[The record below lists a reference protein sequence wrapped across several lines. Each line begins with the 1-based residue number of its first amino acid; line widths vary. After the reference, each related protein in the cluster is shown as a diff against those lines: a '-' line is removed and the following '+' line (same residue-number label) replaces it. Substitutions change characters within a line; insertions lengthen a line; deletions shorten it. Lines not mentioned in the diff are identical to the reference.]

1 MSMTKLLGAGARAS
15 DRAVVVSGLRRCV
28 RIGLSSRLSI
38 VSLVSIGKRREL
50 PARLPL
56 ALSSARSMGLHL
68 CVLVGAALGG
78 NAAHAAIPSLPPLP
92 DYMPSDE
99 SALTFDAPYQATP
112 LPRAAIAETP
122 NPFRDDSLDDAATS
136 RRSTAPAP
144 DPDPTPV
151 ADSRTDDATDPS
163 DGSVPLARQAGA
175 PRRDAAA
182 SASAL
187 EGPPVPLPPLT
198 RLSGTPKIP
207 ADATLAADDKPI
219 SLNFQ
224 RAELG
229 AVLNAFA
236 QFTGLN
242 IVASERVRG
251 SVSLRLDK
259 VPWRVAFD
267 TLLDVHGLAME
278 RHGNVVWVAPIADLA
293 ARERQR
299 FEAHARAADL
309 EPLASRTFQLH
320 YARAEDVRRLL
331 TGSGNQR
338 VLSKRGA
345 VTADPRTNLLFVTDL
360 EGRLAQI
367 AALLDSV
374 DRPTRQVLI
383 EARIVEG
390 EHGFSRNLGVRLSMA
405 GTSADG
411 STRGLSGGK
420 DGLVYDLSA
429 RPIAG
434 FDAATAGLTLFAA
447 GATRLLNIELSALE
461 AEGRGQVVSS
471 PRVVT
476 ADRMKAVVEQGT
488 ELPYQAKVGQ
498 GVSGVQFRRAT
509 LKLEVEPQIM
519 PDGRVVLDLD
529 VAKDSVGEQTD
540 AGPAINTKHV
550 QTRVEVEDGGTV
562 SIGGIYATDG
572 RDDVTRVP
580 VLGKIPILGA
590 LFRHRAHRDQRSELA
605 VFITPRVVQTN

>member
-1 MSMTKLLGAGARAS
+1 MTRRLKRLREAGSLDGDAYLLRE
-15 DRAVVVSGLRRCV
+15 V
-28 RIGLSSRLSI
+28 RGRFGRQ
-38 VSLVSIGKRREL
+38 VR
-50 PARLPL
+50 L
-56 ALSSARSMGLHL
+56 ALCLS
-68 CVLVGAALGG
+68 AALGIDLS
-78 NAAHAAIPSLPPLP
+78 HAAIPPLPPLP
-92 DYMPSDE
+92 AYMPAD
-99 SALTFDAPYQATP
+99 DAVAPPSEAYGAP
-112 LPRAAIAETP
+112 ANVV
-122 NPFRDDSLDDAATS
+122 NPFRDDSVQDPGDSLAGPHAGNTSPLDAA
-136 RRSTAPAP
+136 
-144 DPDPTPV
+144 DE
-151 ADSRTDDATDPS
+151 ATDLTDPA
-163 DGSVPLARQAGA
+163 DGSVPL
-175 PRRDAAA
+175 RRSGAA
-182 SASAL
+182 SARLSAGVATAERTAL
-187 EGPPVPLPPLT
+187 EGPPVPLPPLA
-198 RLSGTPKIP
+198 RLSNAPKTA
-207 ADATLAADDKPI
+207 ADARLVADDKPI

-251 SVSLRLDK
+251 TVSLRLDK
-259 VPWRVAFD
+259 VPWRTAFD
-267 TLLDVHGLAME
+267 TMLDVNGLAME
-278 RHGNVVWVAPIADLA
+278 RHGNVIWVAPLADLA

-309 EPLASRTFQLH
+309 EPLASRTFLLH

-331 TGSGNQR
+331 TGSGAQR

-345 VTADPRTNLLFVTDL
+345 ATADPRTNLLFVTDL
-360 EGRLAQI
+360 EGRLGQI
-367 AALLDSV
+367 ATLLESV

-411 STRGLSGGK
+411 TTRGLSGGA

-447 GATRLLNIELSALE
+447 AATRLLNIELSALE
-461 AEGRGQVVSS
+461 AEGRGEIVSS

-562 SIGGIYATDG
+562 SIGGIYATDD

-580 VLGKIPILGA
+580 LLGKIPLVGA

>member
-1 MSMTKLLGAGARAS
+1 MRLAKPFPRALPSVDTRGSPRLKVCLG
-15 DRAVVVSGLRRCV
+15 LY
-28 RIGLSSRLSI
+28 LS
-38 VSLVSIGKRREL
+38 
-50 PARLPL
+50 
-56 ALSSARSMGLHL
+56 
-68 CVLVGAALGG
+68 AALGVG
-78 NAAHAAIPSLPPLP
+78 VSQASTPPLPPLP
-92 DYMPSDE
+92 AYMPLDDAVSPR
-99 SALTFDAPYQATP
+99 DAPDNGKLP
-112 LPRAAIAETP
+112 LPRDVSAEVP
-122 NPFRDDSLDDAATS
+122 NPFRQDSGDDPEASPVSATAVNARADEPAAADGSLPL
-136 RRSTAPAP
+136 RRQSAAPAP
-144 DPDPTPV
+144 GD
-151 ADSRTDDATDPS
+151 ADA
-163 DGSVPLARQAGA
+163 DGSVPLRRQSAAEARGEATGTA
-175 PRRDAAA
+175 T
-182 SASAL
+182 L
-187 EGPPVPLPPLT
+187 EGPPVPLPPLA
-198 RLSGTPKIP
+198 RLSNAPRSA
-207 ADATLAADDKPI
+207 ADTGLAPDDKPI

-229 AVLNAFA
+229 AVLSAFA
-236 QFTGLN
+236 KFTGLN

-251 SVSLRLDK
+251 AVSLKLDK
-259 VPWRVAFD
+259 VPWRTAFD
-267 TLLDVHGLAME
+267 TLLDVNGLAME
-278 RHGNVVWVAPIADLA
+278 RHGNVIWVAPIADFA

-309 EPLASRTFQLH
+309 EPLASRTFELH
-320 YARAEDVRRLL
+320 YAHAEDVRRLL
-331 TGSGNQR
+331 TGSGAQR

-345 VTADPRTNLLFVTDL
+345 ATADPRTNLLFVTDL
-360 EGRLAQI
+360 EARLAQI
-367 AALLDSV
+367 AALLASV

-390 EHGFSRNLGVRLSMA
+390 EHGFSRNLGVKLSMA
-405 GTSADG
+405 ASNADG
-411 STRGLSGGK
+411 SAKGLTDAG
-420 DGLVYDLSA
+420 YDLSA
-429 RPIAG
+429 RPISG
-434 FDAATAGLTLFAA
+434 FDAATAALTLFAA

-461 AEGRGQVVSS
+461 AQGRGEIVSS

-562 SIGGIYATDG
+562 SIGGIYATDD

-580 VLGKIPILGA
+580 VLGKIPVLGA

>member
-1 MSMTKLLGAGARAS
+1 MRLIEPVGV
-15 DRAVVVSGLRRCV
+15 AVLRFGV
-28 RIGLSSRLSI
+28 RVCFGHG
-38 VSLVSIGKRREL
+38 VRRGL
-50 PARLPL
+50 PARTRAGVSSSSLCGSVRGPVRRPFCRL
-56 ALSSARSMGLHL
+56 LSRLVAGMALSAG
-68 CVLVGAALGG
+68 V
-78 NAAHAAIPSLPPLP
+78 HASTPPLPPLP
-92 DYMPSDE
+92 DTMPLDDAIAPSN
-99 SALTFDAPYQATP
+99 ARYDAP
-112 LPRAAIAETP
+112 LPPHGIGAEVP
-122 NPFRDDSLDDAATS
+122 NPFRDDSADVPRISRAAAT
-136 RRSTAPAP
+136 
-144 DPDPTPV
+144 
-151 ADSRTDDATDPS
+151 ADIEGTDDLGADA
-163 DGSVPLARQAGA
+163 DGSVPLRRQS
-175 PRRDAAA
+175 AA
-182 SASAL
+182 SARDDLTGTSAL
-187 EGPPVPLPPLT
+187 EGPPVPLPPLA
-198 RLSGTPKIP
+198 RLSDAPKTP
-207 ADATLAADDKPI
+207 ADASLVADDKPI

-251 SVSLRLDK
+251 AVSLRLDK
-259 VPWRVAFD
+259 VPWRTAFD
-267 TLLDVHGLAME
+267 TLLDVNGLAME
-278 RHGNVVWVAPIADLA
+278 RHGNVIWVASIADLA

-309 EPLASRTFQLH
+309 EPLASRTFQLD

-331 TGSGNQR
+331 SGSGNQR

-345 VTADPRTNLLFVTDL
+345 ATADPRTNLLFVTDL
-360 EGRLAQI
+360 EGRLEQI
-367 AALLDSV
+367 TALLASV

-405 GTSADG
+405 AANANADG
-411 STRGLSGGK
+411 AARGLTGGK
-420 DGLVYDLSA
+420 DGALYDLPA
-429 RPIAG
+429 RPISG
-434 FDAATAGLTLFAA
+434 FDVATAGLTLFAA

-461 AEGRGQVVSS
+461 ADGRGEIVSS

-529 VAKDSVGEQTD
+529 IAKDSVGEQTD

-562 SIGGIYATDG
+562 SIGGIYATDD

-580 VLGKIPILGA
+580 LLGKIPVLGA

>member
-1 MSMTKLLGAGARAS
+1 MTERLAKPLLANCAGARSKRAS
-15 DRAVVVSGLRRCV
+15 LHGRVRPWLRTC
-28 RIGLSSRLSI
+28 IGLCVSAALSGG
-38 VSLVSIGKRREL
+38 VAQASA
-50 PARLPL
+50 PPLPL
-56 ALSSARSMGLHL
+56 
-68 CVLVGAALGG
+68 
-78 NAAHAAIPSLPPLP
+78 LPPLP
-92 DYMPSDE
+92 DSMPLD
-99 SALTFDAPYQATP
+99 DAVAPADPAYGAAP
-112 LPRAAIAETP
+112 LPRGVSADVP
-122 NPFRDDSLDDAATS
+122 NPFRDETAEDSGVARTAAQSANANANPDDFAA
-136 RRSTAPAP
+136 AAE
-144 DPDPTPV
+144 
-151 ADSRTDDATDPS
+151 
-163 DGSVPLARQAGA
+163 GSVPLGA
-175 PRRDAAA
+175 KQAAA
-182 SASAL
+182 ATRDDAGGGAAAL
-187 EGPPVPLPPLT
+187 EGPPVPLPPRV
-198 RLSGTPKIP
+198 RLSDAPRTS
-207 ADATLAADDKPI
+207 ADAGLAADDKPI

-229 AVLNAFA
+229 AVLKAFA
-236 QFTGLN
+236 EFTGLN

-251 SVSLRLDK
+251 AVSLRLDK
-259 VPWRVAFD
+259 VPWRTAFD
-267 TLLDVHGLAME
+267 TLLDVNNLAME
-278 RHGNVVWVAPIADLA
+278 RHGNVIWVAPVADLA

-309 EPLASRTFQLH
+309 EPLASRTFELH
-320 YARAEDVRRLL
+320 YAHAEDVRRLL
-331 TGSGNQR
+331 TGSGAQR

-345 VTADPRTNLLFVTDL
+345 VTADPRTNLLFITDL
-360 EGRLAQI
+360 AGRLEQI
-367 AALLDSV
+367 AALLVSL

-390 EHGFSRNLGVRLSMA
+390 DHGFSRNLGVRLSLA
-405 GTSADG
+405 ATSTDGTAK
-411 STRGLSGGK
+411 GLSGGT
-420 DGLVYDLSA
+420 DGTVYDLSA
-429 RPIAG
+429 RPISG
-434 FDAATAGLTLFAA
+434 FDVATAGLTLFAA

-461 AEGRGQVVSS
+461 AEGRGKIISS

-562 SIGGIYATDG
+562 SIGGIYASDD

-580 VLGKIPILGA
+580 VLGKIPVLGA
-590 LFRHRAHRDQRSELA
+590 LFRNRAHRDQRSELA
-605 VFITPRVVQTN
+605 VFITPRVVPIN

>member
-1 MSMTKLLGAGARAS
+1 MRLVKPFPFALSRVDPRASPRLIVCLGLYLSATLGASVTQAS
-15 DRAVVVSGLRRCV
+15 T
-28 RIGLSSRLSI
+28 
-38 VSLVSIGKRREL
+38 
-50 PARLPL
+50 PP
-56 ALSSARSMGLHL
+56 
-68 CVLVGAALGG
+68 
-78 NAAHAAIPSLPPLP
+78 LPPLP
-92 DYMPSDE
+92 AYMP
-99 SALTFDAPYQATP
+99 LGDAVSPRDASYSGTPP
-112 LPRAAIAETP
+112 LPRDVSAEVP
-122 NPFRDDSLDDAATS
+122 NPFRQDSTDDPEASRGSTAAANAGTDERADAAATQ
-136 RRSTAPAP
+136 STAP
-144 DPDPTPV
+144 DLGD
-151 ADSRTDDATDPS
+151 ADA
-163 DGSVPLARQAGA
+163 DGSVPLRRQSAAPARAEAAGTA
-175 PRRDAAA
+175 
-182 SASAL
+182 AL
-187 EGPPVPLPPLT
+187 EGPPVPLPPLA
-198 RLSGTPKIP
+198 RLSNAPRSA
-207 ADATLAADDKPI
+207 ADAALAPDDKPI

-236 QFTGLN
+236 KFTGLN

-251 SVSLRLDK
+251 AVSLKLDK
-259 VPWRVAFD
+259 VPWRTAFD
-267 TLLDVHGLAME
+267 TLLDVNGLAME
-278 RHGNVVWVAPIADLA
+278 RHGNVIWVAPIADLA

-309 EPLASRTFQLH
+309 EPLASRTFELH
-320 YARAEDVRRLL
+320 YAHAEDVRRLL
-331 TGSGNQR
+331 TGSGAQR

-345 VTADPRTNLLFVTDL
+345 ATADPRTNLLFVTDL

-367 AALLDSV
+367 AALLASV

-390 EHGFSRNLGVRLSMA
+390 EHGFSRNLGVKLSMA
-405 GTSADG
+405 ATNADG
-411 STRGLSGGK
+411 TAKGLTGAG
-420 DGLVYDLSA
+420 YDLSA
-429 RPIAG
+429 RPISG

-461 AEGRGQVVSS
+461 AQGRGEIVSS

-562 SIGGIYATDG
+562 SIGGIYATDD

-580 VLGKIPILGA
+580 VLGKIPVLGA

>member
-1 MSMTKLLGAGARAS
+1 MAISAG
-15 DRAVVVSGLRRCV
+15 
-28 RIGLSSRLSI
+28 I
-38 VSLVSIGKRREL
+38 
-50 PARLPL
+50 
-56 ALSSARSMGLHL
+56 
-68 CVLVGAALGG
+68 
-78 NAAHAAIPSLPPLP
+78 AHASAPALPPLP
-92 DYMPSDE
+92 AYMPLD
-99 SALTFDAPYQATP
+99 DAVAPPVARYDVPP
-112 LPRAAIAETP
+112 LPRGVAAEVS
-122 NPFRDDSLDDAATS
+122 NPFRDESSDGPGVSRAVASAESGSADD
-136 RRSTAPAP
+136 PGG
-144 DPDPTPV
+144 
-151 ADSRTDDATDPS
+151 DA
-163 DGSVPLARQAGA
+163 DGSVPLRRHSAAVARDDIIGT
-175 PRRDAAA
+175 
-182 SASAL
+182 SAL
-187 EGPPVPLPPLT
+187 EGPPVPLPPLA
-198 RLSGTPKIP
+198 RLSGAPKTP

-251 SVSLRLDK
+251 AVSLRLDK
-259 VPWRVAFD
+259 VPWRTAFD
-267 TLLDVHGLAME
+267 TLLDVNGLAME
-278 RHGNVVWVAPIADLA
+278 RHGNVIWVAPFADLA

-309 EPLASRTFQLH
+309 EPLASRTFELH

-331 TGSGNQR
+331 TGAGNQR

-345 VTADPRTNLLFVTDL
+345 ATADPRTNLLFVTDL

-367 AALLDSV
+367 TALLASV

-405 GTSADG
+405 AANASVDGTA
-411 STRGLSGGK
+411 RGLSGGK
-420 DGLVYDLSA
+420 DGTVYDLSA
-429 RPIAG
+429 RPISG

-461 AEGRGQVVSS
+461 AEGRGEIVSS

-529 VAKDSVGEQTD
+529 IAKDSVGEQTD

-562 SIGGIYATDG
+562 SIGGIYATDN

-580 VLGKIPILGA
+580 VLGKIPFLGA

-605 VFITPRVVQTN
+605 IFISPRVVQTN